1 MTMKIASV
9 ELENSL
15 SLAAITVYWI
25 WSDALLVTCVH
36 FCVECSVLNY
46 VRANLAS
53 CIEIC
58 IFHLLRRENRFL
70 GV

>member
-25 WSDALLVTCVH
+25 WSDALLVTCIH
-36 FCVECSVLNY
+36 FVLN
-46 VRANLAS
+46 VQS
-53 CIEIC
+53 
-58 IFHLLRRENRFL
+58 
-70 GV
+70 

>member
-15 SLAAITVYWI
+15 GLAAITVYGI

-36 FCVECSVLNY
+36 FVLN
-46 VRANLAS
+46 VQS
-53 CIEIC
+53 
-58 IFHLLRRENRFL
+58 
-70 GV
+70 